1 MEQQKR
7 MNRHQKREKNK
18 LRRFERQEFR
28 KLGEGERYK
37 INLAGLVADQLK
49 DKIVEEDAPDKSMN
63 EDGDIAAAAAAEILK
78 EAADSAG

>member
-18 LRRFERQEFR
+18 LRRHERQEFR

-37 INLAGLVADQLK
+37 INLAGLVQDQLK
-49 DKIVEEDAPDKSMN
+49 DKIVEEGAPDKSMN
-63 EDGDIAAAAAAEILK
+63 EDVEIAAAGAVAK
-78 EAADSAG
+78 ADADGAG

>member
-18 LRRFERQEFR
+18 LRRHERQEFR

-37 INLAGLVADQLK
+37 INLAGLVEDSFK

-63 EDGDIAAAAAAEILK
+63 EDVNAAAGAAAK
-78 EAADSAG
+78 AATDGSG